1 MENKRFYITTPIYY
15 PSAKA
20 HIGHGLTTVMAD
32 AMTRFKKMQGYE
44 TRFLTGMDEHGQ
56 KIEKAAKACG
66 KTPQQHVDDM
76 AALWSNLWKK
86 LMIENDDF
94 IRTTEPRHVKGVE
107 KIFKKIYDKG
117 DIYLSK
123 YQGWYCVSCETY
135 FTERQVGEEHI
146 CPDCGKPVEVIEE
159 ESYFFKMSNYQD
171 QVLKYIEEHP
181 DFIQPV
187 ARRNEMINFIKGG
200 LEDLCISRTSFDW
213 GIPVPIND
221 KHIIYVWFDA
231 LTNYISALGYGAE
244 DTALYDKFWPADV
257 HLMAKDIIR
266 FHTVIWPAM
275 LLAAELPL
283 PKKVFGHGWVLLD
296 SGKMSKSKGN
306 VVDPLVLIE
315 KYGTAAVRYFL
326 LRDIP
331 SGQDGYYSEA
341 ALVHRINID
350 LANDYGNLVSRTVAM
365 IEKYFGGEVP
375 APGELLPIDQEL
387 RELAAAVVPEAAG
400 FMEKLDF
407 PNALAAAFKLIGRAN
422 KYIDETMP
430 WALAKDPGQKE
441 RLGTVM
447 YHLLECVRISTMLL
461 APAMPDLPAKVW
473 AQTGHDGAGCASW
486 DQLSWGGT
494 KPGQLVK
501 KGASL
506 FPRVDWDEE
515 SKEEKPAKGGE
526 AAKAP
531 AAKAER
537 AKCQSAGPE
546 KAAKVPESPAAPEA
560 PADGHKPEIDYDT
573 FAQVELRVAE
583 VLACEKIPKADK
595 LLRLEIAIGEER
607 RQLVAGVAQHYT
619 PEEMVGKKIVVV
631 ANLKPARLRGV
642 ESQGML
648 LAASEGDRL
657 EVITLP
663 DDMPS
668 GARIK

>member
-1 MENKRFYITTPIYY
+1 MEKKRFYITTPIYY

-20 HIGHGLTTVMAD
+20 HIGHGLTTVTAD
-32 AMTRFKKMQGYE
+32 AMIRFKKMQGFE

-56 KIEKAAKACG
+56 KIEKAAVAAG

-76 AALWSNLWKK
+76 AALWKNLWKQ
-86 LMIENDDF
+86 LMIEYDDF
-94 IRTTEPRHVKGVE
+94 IRTTEPRHIKAVQ
-107 KIFKKIYDKG
+107 KIFQTIYDKG

-135 FTERQVGEEHI
+135 FTERNVGEEHI

-159 ESYFFKMSNYQD
+159 ESYFFKMSRYQD
-171 QVLKYIEEHP
+171 QLLAYIEAHP

-187 ARRNEMINFIKGG
+187 TRRNEMINFIKSG

-213 GIPVPIND
+213 GIPVPING
-221 KHIIYVWFDA
+221 KHVIYVWFDA
-231 LTNYISALGYGAE
+231 LTNYISALGYGSP
-244 DTALYDKFWPADV
+244 DTGLYDKFWPADV

-266 FHTVIWPAM
+266 FHSVIWPAILM
-275 LLAAELPL
+275 AAGLPL

-331 SGQDGYYSEA
+331 CGQDGYYSET
-341 ALVHRINID
+341 ALVHRINVD

-365 IEKYFGGEVP
+365 IEKYFGGLAP
-375 APGELLPIDQEL
+375 ACGSLEAVDRELED
-387 RELAAAVVPEAAG
+387 LAAAVVAEAAD

-430 WALAKDPGQKE
+430 WALAKDKEKEE

-447 YHLLECVRISTMLL
+447 FHLLESVRIATMLL
-461 APAMPDLPAKVW
+461 GPVMPDLPAKVW
-473 AQTGHDGAGCASW
+473 SQTGHRPEECRFW
-486 DQLSWGGT
+486 EQLSWGGT
-494 KPGQLVK
+494 KPGQRVR
-501 KGASL
+501 KGPGL
-506 FPRVDWDEE
+506 FPRIDWEEDEG
-515 SKEEKPAKGGE
+515 PAKEQRPQSVKSGTKENQAGAGAAAVNEKQGE
-526 AAKAP
+526 KAP
-531 AAKAER
+531 AQGNTDE
-537 AKCQSAGPE
+537 
-546 KAAKVPESPAAPEA
+546 
-560 PADGHKPEIDYDT
+560 HKPQIEYDT
-573 FAQVELRVAE
+573 FAQVELRVAQ
-583 VLACEKIPKADK
+583 VLACERIPKADK

-607 RQLVAGVAQHYT
+607 RQLVAGIAQHYT
-619 PEEMVGKKIVVV
+619 PEEMVGKKIAVV
-631 ANLKPARLRGV
+631 ANLKPAKLRGV

-648 LAASEGDRL
+648 LAASEGERL
-657 EVITLP
+657 AVITLP
-663 DDMPS
+663 EDMPC